1 MATILLTGANGTVT
15 APTIA
20 ALKSSG
26 HRLIGLVRD
35 EAKGKALDIEL
46 RKGDLDQPRSIE
58 GAFDGVDT
66 AWLLSA
72 PGPLQPYQM
81 SNAIWAA
88 RQAGV
93 RHIVRM
99 SAVGAA
105 HDAPTV
111 NSRLHAIS
119 DEELKA
125 SGIAYTIFK
134 PHMFM
139 QTFLWTAEGIAKE
152 GVFAFAFG
160 DAAVP
165 VIDVADIAAAAASVL
180 DNPRPHV
187 GKTYTLT
194 GPAAVTGQQMGAAIG
209 EAIGK
214 PVKYLPIPVP
224 TMVDGIAKMG
234 LGDYVEVAVRDYL
247 NAYSRGWSSQVTDA
261 VRKLTGKTP
270 RTVAEFARENAAA
283 FGKR

>member
-1 MATILLTGANGTVT
+1 MATFLLTGANGTVT

-35 EAKGKALDIEL
+35 EGKGKPLGIEL
-46 RKGDLDQPRSIE
+46 RVGDLDRPRSLE

-72 PGPLQPYQM
+72 PSALQPYQM

-119 DEELKA
+119 DAELAA
-125 SGIAYTIFK
+125 SGIPYTILK

-139 QTFLWTAEGIAKE
+139 QTFLWAAEGIAKE
-152 GVFAFAFG
+152 GVFAFGFG
-160 DAAVP
+160 AAAVP
-165 VIDVADIAAAAASVL
+165 VIHVADIAAVAARVL
-180 DNPRPHV
+180 ADPRPHA

-194 GPAAVTGQQMGAAIG
+194 GAAAVTGQQIAAAIG
-209 EAIGK
+209 
-214 PVKYLPIPVP
+214 
-224 TMVDGIAKMG
+224 
-234 LGDYVEVAVRDYL
+234 
-247 NAYSRGWSSQVTDA
+247 
-261 VRKLTGKTP
+261 
-270 RTVAEFARENAAA
+270 
-283 FGKR
+283 